1 MVVAVARRN
10 PRLPWTGVAA
20 AALIVPGCMFDIWQL
35 DECVRD
41 PELCST
47 DDQGWQTVSNCPPS
61 DPLQIELGQG
71 ELSFTPLVAGQALQ
85 VYTASGGQLVSNHV
99 FAALRVVNPQP
110 NHRKFRVQFTL
121 YSPGFCG
128 ASQCQDMDY
137 QRLAL
142 IGANMIVAGDGSMS
156 KSGFRLM
163 SNGQPK
169 RLEVSVQ
176 DECGREA
183 QAVHTVKPAQ
193 P

>member
-1 MVVAVARRN
+1 MRATLVS
-10 PRLPWTGVAA
+10 L
-20 AALIVPGCMFDIWQL
+20 ALLSAGCTLDVWEW

-41 PELCST
+41 PEVCAEG
-47 DDQGWQTVSNCPPS
+47 DQGWKTVSDCPTT
-61 DPLQIELGQG
+61 DPLEIQLGQG
-71 ELSFTPLVAGQALQ
+71 EFTFAGLVDGQPLQ
-85 VYTASGGQLVSNHV
+85 VHSATGGQLFSNHV
-99 FAALRVVNPQP
+99 FAALRVVNPEP

-128 ASQCQDMDY
+128 PPNCQDMDY

-142 IGANMIVAGDGSMS
+142 VGASMALASDGSVS
-156 KSGFRLM
+156 KAGFRLL

-176 DECGREA
+176 DECGRQA
-183 QAVHTVKPAQ
+183 QAIHTVKPAQ